1 MRHKQ
6 RAFVQQD
13 NTCKYPYMPTEN
25 YFQKLKYNFR
35 MRIDL
40 TDDLNYMQL
49 ISPEYPVEIQMMEE
63 ALTAELPDSYIL

>member
-1 MRHKQ
+1 MRHRK
-6 RAFVQQD
+6 RAFVQQN
-13 NTCKYPYMPTEN
+13 NTCKCPYMPTEN
-25 YFQKLKYNFR
+25 YFQKLEYNFR

>member
-1 MRHKQ
+1 
-6 RAFVQQD
+6 
-13 NTCKYPYMPTEN
+13 
-25 YFQKLKYNFR
+25 

-49 ISPEYPVEIQMMEE
+49 ISPEYPVEIQMMEK

>member
-1 MRHKQ
+1 MS
-6 RAFVQQD
+6 V
-13 NTCKYPYMPTEN
+13 YPTEN
-25 YFQKLKYNFR
+25 YFQKLEYNFR